1 MSRREDFIMRQ
12 QEKIME
18 NQAHFNI
25 LKNVCFLNFLL

>member
-1 MSRREDFIMRQ
+1 MSRKDEFIMRQ

-25 LKNVCFLNFLL
+25 LKNVCLLIF